1 MIVDTIIVA
10 RLEKLLKKT
19 IKQTVAFK
27 GTDTDDVFYMRGK
40 CDLADKLIEL
50 IKEWKIKL

>member
-1 MIVDTIIVA
+1 MLTDTIIVA

-27 GTDTDDVFYMRGK
+27 GTDMNDVFYMRGK